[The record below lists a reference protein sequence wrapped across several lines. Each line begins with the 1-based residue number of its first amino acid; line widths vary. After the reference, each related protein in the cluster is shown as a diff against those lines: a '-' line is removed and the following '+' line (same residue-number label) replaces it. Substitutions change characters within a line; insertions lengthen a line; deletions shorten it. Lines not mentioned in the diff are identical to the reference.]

1 MTYLIL
7 RLSTLGNV
15 AMTVPVIA
23 TASRLQPN
31 GRFVVVAKKKLGAMF
46 YGMENVQYHEVTYMG
61 VGRIVRLWREL
72 QKYDADCVIDLQD
85 VPQTQLLRALFRLQG
100 KRVVAVQ
107 YGRWQKRKMLLRGA
121 AKNNALPTEFDR
133 YRWAMLRAGIQTDRS
148 FEALPVNR
156 EAQGEVARS
165 FGVGSGEDYKRVE
178 MNMGEVD
185 KMEEKGMNMGKVGK
199 MGENGKEMNMGRDY
213 AKKEEGKS
221 LERGAEMR
229 IEKKR
234 IEKGEEE
241 SVEREGKIRRI
252 GIAPFAKSKSNMLP
266 YRVTKEVI
274 EKLSAEPNTEIFLFG
289 AGKIE
294 CEMLRQWSSV
304 FPHTRSVAGILPLG
318 QELEL
323 MRGLDVMIC
332 MDSANQHLSSLVGL
346 RAVSVWCATHPK
358 MGFMG
363 WKQNGNDI
371 IQRNDIVCRPCTC
384 HGKNGCWYRNFA
396 CKEITADQ
404 ILERL

>member
-1 MTYLIL
+1 
-7 RLSTLGNV
+7 
-15 AMTVPVIA
+15 MTVPVIA

-31 GRFVVVAKKKLGAMF
+31 DRFVVVAKKKLAAMF

-61 VGRIVRLWREL
+61 VGRIVKLWHEL
-72 QKYDADCVIDLQD
+72 QRYDADCVIDLQD

-100 KRVVAVQ
+100 KRVVAVR

-121 AKNNALPTEFDR
+121 AKSDTLPTEFDR
-133 YRWAMLRAGIQTDRS
+133 YRETMRRAGIQTDES
-148 FEALPVNR
+148 FEALPINR
-156 EAQGEVARS
+156 EALGAVASS
-165 FGVGSGEDYKRVE
+165 FGSGSGNRGKNEGGKTIFVE
-178 MNMGEVD
+178 GNIGGCKDVGGCKDIGSCKNDIGGDENVGGND
-185 KMEEKGMNMGKVGK
+185 GM
-199 MGENGKEMNMGRDY
+199 
-213 AKKEEGKS
+213 
-221 LERGAEMR
+221 
-229 IEKKR
+229 
-234 IEKGEEE
+234 
-241 SVEREGKIRRI
+241 RRI

-274 EKLSAEPNTEIFLFG
+274 EKLSAEPNTELFLFG

-304 FPHTRSVAGILPLG
+304 FPHTHSVAGLLPLE

-363 WKQNGNDI
+363 WKQNEKDI
-371 IQRNDIVCRPCTC
+371 IQRNNIACRPCTC
-384 HGKNGCWYRNFA
+384 HGKNWCWYRNFA

>member
-1 MTYLIL
+1 
-7 RLSTLGNV
+7 
-15 AMTVPVIA
+15 MTVPVIA

-31 GRFVVVAKKKLGAMF
+31 DRFVVVAKKKLGAMF

-121 AKNNALPTEFDR
+121 AKSNALPTEFDR

-178 MNMGEVD
+178 MNMG
-185 KMEEKGMNMGKVGK
+185 
-199 MGENGKEMNMGRDY
+199 RDC
-213 AKKEEGKS
+213 AKKEGGKS

-304 FPHTRSVAGILPLG
+304 FPHTRSVAGILPLE

>member
-1 MTYLIL
+1 
-7 RLSTLGNV
+7 
-15 AMTVPVIA
+15 MTVPVIA

-31 GRFVVVAKKKLGAMF
+31 DRFVVVAKKKLAAMF
-46 YGMENVQYHEVTYMG
+46 YGMENVQFHEVTYMG
-61 VGRIVRLWREL
+61 VGRILKLWHEL
-72 QKYDADCVIDLQD
+72 QPYDADCVIDLQD

-100 KRVVAVQ
+100 KRVVGVR

-121 AKNNALPTEFDR
+121 TKSDALPTEFDR
-133 YRWAMLRAGIQTDRS
+133 YRWTMLRAGIQTDRS
-148 FEALPVNR
+148 FEALPINR
-156 EAQGEVARS
+156 EAQGMVACS
-165 FGVGSGEDYKRVE
+165 FGVGSGNREKNEGKKNIGGGGNIGGGNIGGGNIGGGENIGGGVE
-178 MNMGEVD
+178 NA
-185 KMEEKGMNMGKVGK
+185 MGKVK
-199 MGENGKEMNMGRDY
+199 SAMGGDERKS
-213 AKKEEGKS
+213 EGNVDGG
-221 LERGAEMR
+221 ER
-229 IEKKR
+229 
-234 IEKGEEE
+234 
-241 SVEREGKIRRI
+241 VRRI

-274 EKLSAEPNTEIFLFG
+274 EKLSAEPNTELFLFG

-304 FPHTRSVAGILPLG
+304 FPHTHSVAGQLPLE

-363 WKQNGNDI
+363 WKQSEKDI
-371 IQRNDIVCRPCTC
+371 IQRNDIACRPCTC
-384 HGKNGCWYRNFA
+384 HGKNWCWYRNFA